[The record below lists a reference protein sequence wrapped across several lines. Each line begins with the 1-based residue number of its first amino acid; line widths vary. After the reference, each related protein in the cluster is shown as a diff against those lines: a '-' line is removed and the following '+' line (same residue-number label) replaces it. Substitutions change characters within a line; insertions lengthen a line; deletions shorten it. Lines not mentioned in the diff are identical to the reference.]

1 MDGRQI
7 DFRRGEEVEAAA
19 ALERVLEWT
28 APARGLLGIEVELP
42 ARNGAQRSLAQLAEG
57 LPIEAIYGEA
67 VAETAA
73 TYGVEASRAR

>member
-19 ALERVLEWT
+19 ALERMIEWT
-28 APARGLLGIEVELP
+28 APARDLLGIDVELP
-42 ARNGAQRSLAQLAEG
+42 TRNGAQRDLARLAEG
-57 LPIEAIYGEA
+57 APIEAIYREA